1 MDHFVRPASKSDVD
15 SLLLLESEARAQ
27 LGQFRGGDRLGD
39 ELPLV
44 GDRWAERIDSNDWL
58 VLVAGF
64 DDVPLGYLCANM
76 STPSAVPL
84 IESVYVTVDVRQLGL
99 GDGLVSAAI
108 EASRKIGAVVIDAFA
123 LPGDRE
129 TKNLFERSGLTARL
143 LIVSKRLDE
152 SRQIRPTAH

>member
-1 MDHFVRPASKSDVD
+1 MDYFVRPAHESDVD
-15 SLLLLESEARAQ
+15 SLQLLESEARVQ
-27 LGQFRGGDRLGD
+27 LMRFRGGVRLGD

-44 GDRWAERIDSNDWL
+44 GDRWVERICSADWL

-76 STPSAVPL
+76 ATTDAVPL
-84 IESVYVTVDVRQLGL
+84 IERVFVTVDARQLGL

-108 EASRKIGAVVIDAFA
+108 DASRRIGAVAIDAFA

-129 TKNLFERSGLTARL
+129 TKNLFERCGLTARL
-143 LIVSKRLDE
+143 LVVSKSLSE
-152 SRQIRPTAH
+152 

>member
-1 MDHFVRPASKSDVD
+1 MDHFVRLATGSDVD
-15 SLLLLESEARAQ
+15 SLRLLESEARAQ
-27 LGQFRGGDRLGD
+27 FAHFRGGDRLGH

-44 GDRWAERIDSNDWL
+44 DDRWVERIGSDDWL

-76 STPSAVPL
+76 ATASAIPL
-84 IESVYVTVDVRQLGL
+84 VENVYVSVDVRQLGL

-108 EASRKIGAVVIDAFA
+108 DACHKIGAVAIDAFA

-143 LIVSKRLDE
+143 LIVSKRLDG
-152 SRQIRPTAH
+152 

>member
-1 MDHFVRPASKSDVD
+1 MDYFVRPAHQSDAD
-15 SLLLLESEARAQ
+15 ALQLLESEARAH
-27 LGQFRGGDRLGD
+27 LSQFRGGERLGN

-44 GDRWAERIDSNDWL
+44 HDRWIERIDSEEWL

-64 DDVPLGYLCANM
+64 DEIPLGYLCANM
-76 STPSAVPL
+76 TTTNSVPL
-84 IESVYVTVDVRQLGL
+84 IEQVYVTVDVRQLGL

-108 EASRKIGAVVIDAFA
+108 EACRNRGATAIDAVA

-143 LIVSKRLDE
+143 LIVSKQLNE
-152 SRQIRPTAH
+152 KS